1 MWHRDI
7 KWANAVGKMAP
18 KDLSHIRLPQ
28 TFSNLLKTQYL
39 QSTTKQSVIKQG
51 MSIYVRHMD

>member
-1 MWHRDI
+1 MSHRDI

-18 KDLSHIRLPQ
+18 IGLFHIRLPQ
-28 TFSNLLKTQYL
+28 TFSNLLRTQYL
-39 QSTTKQSVIKQG
+39 QSTIKQNVIKQG